1 MKNQKGFSLVELLVV
16 IIIIG
21 IIAVIAI
28 PNLLSSRKA
37 ANESSAI
44 STLRAVHG
52 AQTTYFATTGGS
64 NSYGTFQQLSTEKL
78 LDPTFNSASTVTKSG
93 YTFSLS
99 TGTGVYCVA
108 ANPESSSTG
117 TRSFGIDEKGVI
129 YAGEET
135 GDVTCAS
142 GVRSG
147 GSPLGSGS

>member
-44 STLRAVHG
+44 STLRSVHG
-52 AQTTYFATTGGS
+52 AQTTYFATAGG
-64 NSYGTFQQLSTEKL
+64 NTSYGSFQQLATEKL
-78 LDPTFNSASTVTKSG
+78 LDPTFNSATTVTKSG

-99 TGTGVYCVA
+99 TAAGIYCVSA
-108 ANPESSSTG
+108 APQSSSTG
-117 TRSFGIDEKGVI
+117 TRSFGIDERGVI
-129 YAGEET
+129 FAGAAS

-147 GSPLGSGS
+147 GAAL